1 MRSLLIGLLILS
13 TGLLAQD
20 AIRAGTVL
28 PAQLNSSLDSQ
39 KAKPGQVITA
49 RVMQDIPLP
58 GGRKIPVG
66 AKVGGRIIKV
76 AVPATGSG
84 AVISLQFDTVSFSG
98 HSLTVVTN
106 LRALASMMEV
116 ADAQV
121 PTTGTDRGTP
131 WAWMTTNQIGG
142 EVVYGQG
149 GPVMNGSKVVGYAVP
164 GGVLARLSVKPG
176 TPCRGALD
184 DSHPQALWVF
194 SSDACGVYGFA
205 DLEIAHPGRTSPV
218 GQITLTSTRG
228 PIHIRGGS
236 GLLLRVDTW

>member
-20 AIRAGTVL
+20 AIPADTVL
-28 PAQLNSSLDSQ
+28 PAQLNSLLDSR
-39 KAKPGQVITA
+39 KANPGQVITA
-49 RVMQDIPLP
+49 RVMQNIPLP
-58 GGRKIPVG
+58 GGRKIPAG

-76 AVPATGSG
+76 AVLASGSG
-84 AVISLQFDTVSFSG
+84 ANLSLQFETVSFSG
-98 HSLTVVTN
+98 HSLAVVTS
-106 LRALASMMEV
+106 LRALASIMEV

-121 PTTGTDRGTP
+121 PSTGTDRGTP

-149 GPVMNGSKVVGYAVP
+149 GPVMNRAEVVGYAVP
-164 GGVLARLSVKPG
+164 GGVLAQLSAKPG
-176 TPCRGALD
+176 TPCRGARD

-205 DLEIAHPGRTSPV
+205 DLEIAQRRTHKTGRSDHIDLNTRTHSHSRWQRSAVTS
-218 GQITLTSTRG
+218 
-228 PIHIRGGS
+228 
-236 GLLLRVDTW
+236 